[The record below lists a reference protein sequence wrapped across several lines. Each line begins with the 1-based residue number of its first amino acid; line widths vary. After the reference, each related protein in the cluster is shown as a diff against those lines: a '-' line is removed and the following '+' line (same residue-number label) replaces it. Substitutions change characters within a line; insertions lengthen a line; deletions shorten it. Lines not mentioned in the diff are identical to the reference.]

1 MLYRAQYFIIVWL
14 LSLLVTVLFGVKLM
28 GILLIC
34 GAVLILGAEVCA
46 FLGIMG
52 YKKLKK
58 ELTDKV
64 KEYFGEEALRK
75 L

>member
-1 MLYRAQYFIIVWL
+1 MV
-14 LSLLVTVLFGVKLM
+14 LVTVLFGTKLM
-28 GILLIC
+28 GIFLFA
-34 GAVLILGAEVCA
+34 GAILVLAAEVCA

-58 ELTDKV
+58 GLTDEE
-64 KEYFGEEALRK
+64 KEFFGEEMLRK